1 MEDKRFFWIKLK
13 TDFFQE
19 DSPIDFLLSQPKG
32 SEYVVIYLSLCL
44 QTANSNGEFKVSDIK
59 DYKYFAHMTVAKAI
73 SFCIVL
79 GLIYK
84 VSGDTYAIAN
94 YSKFIGGN
102 K

>member
-1 MEDKRFFWIKLK
+1 MEAERFFWIKLK

-59 DYKYFAHMTVAKAI
+59 DYKYFAHVTVVKAI
-73 SFCIVL
+73 SLCIAL

-84 VSGDTYAIAN
+84 VSANTYVIAN
-94 YSKFIGGN
+94 YSEFVGRN
-102 K
+102 A